1 MVEQT
6 EEPGSDEILD
16 EQGALE
22 KAKADADLAAA
33 EETEEDRR
41 TEAAPPAQD
50 EPEDPD
56 IPEDDDPEPED
67 ER

>member
-6 EEPGSDEILD
+6 DEPGSDEILD

-22 KAKADADLAAA
+22 KARSDADLAAA

-41 TEAAPPAQD
+41 TEAVAPAQD

-56 IPEDDDPEPED
+56 IPEPDPED
-67 ER
+67 EP